1 MHTHEKF
8 DFLDFD
14 IYSRRISFF
23 YKNKEKFGSTFGFI
37 LTVLY
42 TVLSLI
48 IFLVYFVKTLKRE
61 EVRVSD
67 STVYPTEIPSIE
79 INNDLFYISFGLEN
93 SNTLTKYIDESIYC
107 PEVLYI
113 EKIKENGEF
122 ILKSEKIL
130 NIERCD
136 IKNFGEEHKHLLEND
151 IINNS
156 YCLKDINDTLK
167 GGFKFNEMS
176 YIKINIFPCINNTN
190 NNNHCKPQ
198 NIIDQYLKSSYFSIL
213 LKDIGFN
220 LFNYSVPIVPI
231 FQYFRAALD
240 KHIFK
245 EYMIYFGVV
254 EISTDIGLFTNE
266 YKEEKY
272 LKYMR
277 DLHSFFFIDNEKF
290 HLDNGIFSAQIM
302 LEDYIYTQKRSF
314 TKMSEVFS
322 STGGYMQV
330 ISTILALI
338 ALLTKKFSLEQK
350 LLNILFNFNIK
361 QKKIILCIEYGKKLD
376 FKTSEKNLGNNFFLY
391 EPKKSIISKKSRRDS
406 FIILNTT
413 NNKLNNN
420 ITTIKRS
427 VTMQNP
433 NLTGMKELSYKSNSI
448 ISKEGSS
455 ILIKKLSK
463 EKEKEDP
470 NINRSKV
477 NMIYKGDDLKINE
490 LFQIKKS
497 KKKKSTFNILEDLKS
512 LDKGGRT
519 NINFSIFDYYCLRKI
534 NKNKNAEIELFNFGI
549 NFFKNQM
556 DIINFFNIIILTQ
569 VMLTKQSD
577 KKENYLNRTIELY
590 MKRKE

>member
-14 IYSRRISFF
+14 KYSRRISFF

-93 SNTLTKYIDESIYC
+93 SNILTKYIDESIYY

-136 IKNFGEEHKHLLEND
+136 IKNFGEDHKHLLEND

-190 NNNHCKPQ
+190 NNNHCKPK

-220 LFNYSVPIVPI
+220 LFNYTVPIVPI

-240 KHIFK
+240 KYIFK

-277 DLHSFFFIDNEKF
+277 DLHSFFFIDNENF
-290 HLDNGIFSAQIM
+290 HFDKGIFSAQIM

-376 FKTSEKNLGNNFFLY
+376 FKTSEKNLGKNFFLY

-406 FIILNTT
+406 VIILNTT
-413 NNKLNNN
+413 NNNLNNN

-433 NLTGMKELSYKSNSI
+433 NLTGMKELSYKSNSY

-455 ILIKKLSK
+455 ILIKKLPK

-490 LFQIKKS
+490 LFQIKKP
-497 KKKKSTFNILEDLKS
+497 KKKKSTFNYLEDLKS

>member
-1 MHTHEKF
+1 MYEKF

-48 IFLVYFVKTLKRE
+48 IFLVYFIKTLKRE

-67 STVYPTEIPSIE
+67 STVYPTQIPSIE
-79 INNDLFYISFGLEN
+79 INNDLFYISFGLEYPD
-93 SNTLTKYIDESIYC
+93 TLTKFIDESIYY
-107 PEVLYI
+107 PEALFI

-136 IKNFGEEHKHLLEND
+136 IKNFGEDYQYLLKND

-156 YCLKDINDTLK
+156 YCLKDINGTLK
-167 GGFKFNEMS
+167 GGYKYNEMS
-176 YIKINIFPCINNTN
+176 YIKINIFPCKNNSN

-198 NIIDQYLKSSYFSIL
+198 NIIDQYLKTSYFSIL

-231 FQYFRAALD
+231 FQYFRTALD
-240 KHIFK
+240 KSIFK
-245 EYMIYFGVV
+245 ENILYFGVV
-254 EISTDIGLFTNE
+254 EISTDIGLFSNE
-266 YKEEKY
+266 YKKETY

-277 DLHSFFFIDNEKF
+277 DLNSFISIDNEKYY
-290 HLDNGIFSAQIM
+290 LNNGIFSTQIM
-302 LEDYIYTQKRSF
+302 LEDYIYYQKRSF

-361 QKKIILCIEYGKKLD
+361 QKKIILCIEYSKKLD
-376 FKTSEKNLGNNFFLY
+376 YKTSGKNIGNNFFLY
-391 EPKKSIISKKSRRDS
+391 EAKKSIISKKNRRDS
-406 FIILNTT
+406 VVILRSNKII
-413 NNKLNNN
+413 NNDFNNN
-420 ITTIKRS
+420 IMTVKKSATI
-427 VTMQNP
+427 QNH
-433 NLTGMKELSYKSNSI
+433 NLTCIKELSNKNDFCL
-448 ISKEGSS
+448 SKEGSS
-455 ILIKKLSK
+455 IIIKNISK
-463 EKEKEDP
+463 ENEDP
-470 NINRSKV
+470 NVNRSKI
-477 NMIYKGDDLKINE
+477 NLIYKEDDLKFGE
-490 LFQIKKS
+490 LFEREKQ
-497 KKKKSTFNILEDLKS
+497 KKKKSNFSILKDLKS

-519 NINFSIFDYYCLRKI
+519 NITFNIFDYYCLRKI

-569 VMLTKQSD
+569 IMLTKNSD
-577 KKENYLNRTIELY
+577 KKESYLNQTREFY
-590 MKRKE
+590 MK

>member
-1 MHTHEKF
+1 MNSHEKIN
-8 DFLDFD
+8 FLDFD

-48 IFLVYFVKTLKRE
+48 IFLVYFIKTLKRE
-61 EVRVSD
+61 EVSVSE

-79 INNDLFYISFGLEN
+79 INNDLFYISFGLEY
-93 SNTLTKYIDESIYC
+93 SNALTKYIDESIYY

-122 ILKSEKIL
+122 ILKTEKIL

-136 IKNFGEEHKHLLEND
+136 IKNFGEDYKHLLEND

-156 YCLKDINDTLK
+156 YCLKDINNTLK

-198 NIIDQYLKSSYFSIL
+198 NIIDQYLKSSYFSVL

-220 LFNYSVPIVPI
+220 LFNYSYPTVPI
-231 FQYFRAALD
+231 FQYFRTPLD
-240 KHIFK
+240 KSFFK

-266 YKEEKY
+266 YKKKTY

-277 DLHSFFFIDNEKF
+277 DLYSFIFIDNDKND
-290 HLDNGIFSAQIM
+290 LNNGIFSAQIM
-302 LEDYIYTQKRSF
+302 IEDYIFCQKRAF

-322 STGGYMQV
+322 LTGGYMQV

-361 QKKIILCIEYGKKLD
+361 QKKIILCIEYNKKLD
-376 FKTSEKNLGNNFFLY
+376 YKTSEKKIGNDIFLY

-406 FIILNTT
+406 FIILNTK
-413 NNKLNNN
+413 NNLNNN
-420 ITTIKRS
+420 ITTVKRS
-427 VTMQNP
+427 VTLQNP
-433 NLTGMKELSYKSNSI
+433 NLTGIKELSYKSSSY

-463 EKEKEDP
+463 EKEDS

-477 NMIYKGDDLKINE
+477 NMINKGDDLKLDE
-490 LFQIKKS
+490 LFGNKKF
-497 KKKKSTFNILEDLKS
+497 KKKKSNFNILSDLKGF
-512 LDKGGRT
+512 DKGGRT

-569 VMLTKQSD
+569 IMLTKQSD

-590 MKRKE
+590 MKREE